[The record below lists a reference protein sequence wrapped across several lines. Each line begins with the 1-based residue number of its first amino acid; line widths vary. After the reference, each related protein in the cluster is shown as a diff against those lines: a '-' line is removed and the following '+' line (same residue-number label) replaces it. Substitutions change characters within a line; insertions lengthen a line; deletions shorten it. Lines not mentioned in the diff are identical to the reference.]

1 MQKTCPY
8 VKLCGGCQQPPLPYE
23 KQLEQK
29 QAAVAKLMAPYGKC
43 RPILGMKEPYYYR
56 NKAIATFAPFGKN
69 KFQLGIYARG
79 SHKVIP
85 VKDCL
90 LQNESLNQV
99 LDSVAQAA
107 AQCHLPAYDEDK
119 RSGLLRHVVL
129 RHSRSTGEVLCTIVT
144 ASPVFPGSRQF
155 IKTLRSLSPQVTSV
169 VQNINPA
176 KTSSVL
182 SPYSKTLYG
191 PGYIVDKLCG
201 LDFSISSRSFYQ
213 VNPEQTE
220 LLYQK
225 AMEMA
230 DLSGQERVLD
240 TYCGIG
246 TIGLC
251 ASAHCGQVLGV
262 EINKD
267 AVGDAIY
274 NAKRNHIQNA
284 SFIEQDATN
293 FMKELAA
300 QGEKVDVI
308 FMDPPRSGS
317 TPEFLRAAAKMAP
330 EKIVYISCDPSTQAR
345 DLAFIT
351 KLDYNVKEI
360 QPVDLFPHTEHVETV
375 VLLSKG
381 EIDSKKVRVE
391 FSLEDMDTSGFQQGA
406 TYGQI
411 KERVLEQSGLKVSS
425 LYISQV
431 KRKCGLEVGQNHNL
445 SKKENAKQPQC
456 PPEKEVAIME
466 ALKYFQMI

>member
-1 MQKTCPY
+1 MTQKTCPY

-56 NKAIATFAPFGKN
+56 NKAIATFAPLGKN

-251 ASAHCGQVLGV
+251 AAAHCGQVLGV

-284 SFIEQDATN
+284 RFIEQDATN

-360 QPVDLFPHTEHVETV
+360 QPVDLFPHTEHCECI
-375 VLLSKG
+375 VLL
-381 EIDSKKVRVE
+381 EKKQKFMKQR
-391 FSLEDMDTSGFQQGA
+391 SMQQ
-406 TYGQI
+406 
-411 KERVLEQSGLKVSS
+411 QSST
-425 LYISQV
+425 ISM
-431 KRKCGLEVGQNHNL
+431 N
-445 SKKENAKQPQC
+445 
-456 PPEKEVAIME
+456 
-466 ALKYFQMI
+466 